1 MQLNF
6 GRIFVSMDIL
16 RSSNYFNPKIYLKI
30 LYPTAG
36 EGGGDGGGGGVV
48 LKHHLKHASRK
59 KVEGLKHDFC
69 S

>member
-6 GRIFVSMDIL
+6 GRIFVNMDIL
-16 RSSNYFNPKIYLKI
+16 MSSDYFNTKTYLKI
-30 LYPTAG
+30 LHPTAW
-36 EGGGDGGGGGVV
+36 GGGGGVV

-59 KVEGLKHDFC
+59 KTEGLKHDFC

>member
-36 EGGGDGGGGGVV
+36 EGGGDGGGGG
-48 LKHHLKHASRK
+48 
-59 KVEGLKHDFC
+59 GLF
-69 S
+69 SNTT